1 MSASTAVM
9 DGNTAAAHIA
19 YRVNEV
25 CAIFPITPS
34 STMAELADAWAAR
47 GIKNIWGQV
56 PIVQAMQSEG
66 GAAGAVHGALQS
78 GALTTTFTA
87 SQGFLLML
95 PNMYKIAGELSCCVF
110 HVAARALAT
119 QALSIFGDH
128 SDVMSAR
135 MTGFAM
141 LAAASV
147 QEAHDLA
154 LVAQMAT
161 LEARVPVVF
170 FFDGFRTSHE
180 ENKIAIIP
188 DEQIRAAID
197 DDLVRAHRAR
207 ALTPE
212 RPVLRGTAHNP
223 DTFFQAREA
232 ANPYYARVPEIVQRA
247 MDRVAALTGRPY
259 RLFRYTGHPEAERV
273 LIVIGSAFEVLDETA
288 AWLNAHGEKVGVV
301 HVALYRPWDAE
312 RFRAVLPSTV
322 KKIAVLDRTKEV
334 GAPGEPLYLDV
345 LTTFAEALAAG
356 RIKAM
361 PVIVGGR
368 YGLSSKDFDPGMAK
382 AVFDELKKPQ
392 PKHGFTVGINDDVSH
407 TSLTVDAHFDIEP
420 PEVVRALFFGLGAD
434 GTVGAN
440 KNSTKILASDP
451 NRHAQ
456 GYFVYDSK
464 KSGSYT
470 ISHLRFGPK
479 PIRAPYLLKSAS
491 FVGIHKFDF
500 LHKLDTLAA
509 AAPGAT
515 VLINSPYAPDKVW
528 NELPREAQQ
537 QIIDKQLKL
546 HVIDASSVASGLGL
560 GSRVNTILQTCFFA
574 LSGVMARD
582 KAIEA
587 IKRETERS
595 YSRKGKDIVQK
606 NFAAID
612 SALANLHEVDT
623 TGRTVG
629 QRLRLTLVPDS
640 APEFVRNVIAPI
652 LALRGD
658 TLPVSAFP
666 VDGTY
671 PTGTSRYE
679 KRNIADEV
687 PVWEPDLCIQCGQ
700 CAIVCPHSVIRAK
713 FYDESRLAGAPSA
726 FKAVPIN
733 ARGYPDSRFTLQ
745 VYVEDCTGCGVCVEN
760 CPAHSPTDVAV
771 KAINMRDRLQH
782 LEAGRES
789 IGFFET
795 LPWADRTRVNFANVR
810 GIQFLEPLFEFSG
823 ACAGCGE
830 TPYLKLLSQLFGDR
844 LQIAN
849 ATGCSSIYGANLP
862 TTPWS
867 PNAEGRGP
875 AWSNSL
881 FEDNAEFGL
890 GYRLAIDAQTGQARA
905 LAQKLAP
912 RIGEDLVTAVLQAP
926 QVTESDFRVQRQR
939 VAALKTAL
947 AGATDAD
954 AVNLLALADFLV
966 RRSVWIIGGDGW
978 AYDIDYGGLD
988 HVIATGK
995 DVNVL
1000 VLDTEV
1006 YSNTGGQ
1013 ASKATPLGASAKFA
1027 AAGKT
1032 TPRKDLAM
1040 MAIAYGNVYVAQIA
1054 MGANNEQALVAMREA
1069 EAYSG
1074 PSLILAYSQ
1083 CIAHGID
1090 MRHGMKQAARA
1101 VASGYWPLFRYDP
1114 TMRGRNMNPFRLDSP
1129 RPRIPLEEYR
1139 YNEVRFK
1146 SLAQTHPDAAKRML
1160 EQAQRRASTSATGC
1174 TRTWPHATAAASIH
1188 SGRTCHRESRHS
1200 LPRLAA
1206 RAPDCRRRVSAH
1218 RHSRRHAASGR
1229 CRRGGGRDGLALRGA
1244 DSRRGHG
1251 LCPLHGAR
1259 IAQSAGGGHVFS
1271 RARRLQRRGVR
1282 PSRDT
1287 PSRGGSPRDPGDR
1300 QPQRHDDGRLDRTR
1314 ARPRAGR
1321 GRGARAQCLLAAGRS
1336 GRQRCRDGAPVSR
1349 HHPPGQIDR
1358 AHSDCRQACAV
1369 LHFDVA
1375 HGGRTGQGR
1384 RRRPGALQPL
1394 LRA

>member
-1 MSASTAVM
+1 MTASTAVM

-34 STMAELADAWAAR
+34 STMAELADAWAAK
-47 GIKNIWGQV
+47 GIRNIWGQV
-56 PIVQAMQSEG
+56 PVVQQMQSEG
-66 GAAGAVHGALQS
+66 GAAGAAHGALQS

-87 SQGFLLML
+87 SQGLLLML
-95 PNMYKIAGELSCCVF
+95 PNMYKIAGELTCCVF

-141 LAAASV
+141 LAASSV

-154 LVAQMAT
+154 LVAQVAT

-180 ENKIAIIP
+180 ENKIAIIA

-197 DDLVRAHRAR
+197 DNLVRAHRAR
-207 ALTPE
+207 ALNPE

-223 DTFFQAREA
+223 DTFFQARES
-232 ANPYYARVPEIVQRA
+232 ANPYYARVPDIVQRA
-247 MDRVAALTGRPY
+247 MDRVAALTGRSHS
-259 RLFRYTGHPEAERV
+259 LFRYVGHPEADRV
-273 LIVIGSAFEVLDETA
+273 VIVIGSAFEVLDETA
-288 AWLNAHGEKVGVV
+288 AWLNAHGERVGVV
-301 HVALYRPWDAE
+301 HVALYRPWDAT
-312 RFRAVLPSTV
+312 RFLAALPRTV
-322 KKIAVLDRTKEV
+322 QKIAVLDRTKEA
-334 GAPGEPLYLDV
+334 GAPGDPLYLDV
-345 LTTFAEALAAG
+345 LTTFAEALAG
-356 RIKAM
+356 KRVDAM

-368 YGLSSKDFDPGMAK
+368 YGLSSKDFDPAMAK
-382 AVFDELKKPQ
+382 AVFDELKKPA
-392 PKHGFTVGINDDVSH
+392 PKHGFTIGINDDVSH
-407 TSLTVDAHFDIEP
+407 TSLAFDESFDIEP
-420 PEVVRALFFGLGAD
+420 PEIVRALFFGLGAD

-440 KNSTKILASDP
+440 KNSTKILASAPD
-451 NRHAQ
+451 RHAQ

-470 ISHLRFGPK
+470 ISHLRFGPR

-491 FVGIHKFDF
+491 FIGIHKFDF
-500 LHKLDTLAA
+500 LYKLDTLAA

-515 VLINSPYAPDKVW
+515 VLINSPYAPDHVW

-537 QIIDKQLKL
+537 QIIDKKL
-546 HVIDASSVASGLGL
+546 RLYVIDASSVASGLGL

-574 LSGVMARD
+574 LSGVMPRD
-582 KAIEA
+582 TAIAA
-587 IKRETERS
+587 IKRETEKT
-595 YSRKGKDIVQK
+595 YARKGKDVVQK

-612 SALANLHEVDT
+612 SALANLHEVDVR
-623 TGRTVG
+623 GRAIGKRV
-629 QRLRLTLVPDS
+629 RLTLVPDT
-640 APEFVRNVIAPI
+640 APEFVRTVTAPI

-658 TLPVSAFP
+658 SLPVSALP

-713 FYDESRLAGAPSA
+713 FYDESRLAGAPQA

-760 CPAHSPTDVAV
+760 CPAHSPDDGGIR
-771 KAINMRDRLQH
+771 AINMRDRLEH

-789 IGFFET
+789 IRFFET

-810 GIQFLEPLFEFSG
+810 GVQFLEPLFEFSG

-849 ATGCSSIYGANLP
+849 ATGCSSIYGANMP
-862 TTPWS
+862 TTPWAA
-867 PNAEGRGP
+867 NGEGRGP

-890 GYRLAIDAQTGQARA
+890 GYRLAIDSQSQQARA

-912 RIGEDLVTAVLQAP
+912 RIGGDLVAALLQAP
-926 QVTESDFRVQRQR
+926 QITESDFRVQRQR
-939 VAALKTAL
+939 VDALKAVL
-947 AGATDAD
+947 AGARDAD
-954 AVNLLALADFLV
+954 GVNLLALADFLI

-978 AYDIDYGGLD
+978 AYDIDYGGVD
-988 HVIATGK
+988 HVLATGK
-995 DVNVL
+995 DVNIL

-1027 AAGKT
+1027 ASGKT

-1083 CIAHGID
+1083 CIAHGTD

-1114 TMRGRNMNPFRLDSP
+1114 TMRARNMNPFRLDSP

-1146 SLAQTHPDAAKRML
+1146 SLSQTHPDAAKRML
-1160 EQAQRRASTSATGC
+1160 EQAQLVVHERYRLY
-1174 TRTWPHATAAASIH
+1174 
-1188 SGRTCHRESRHS
+1188 ED
-1200 LPRLAA
+1200 LAA
-1206 RAPDCRRRVSAH
+1206 RDG
-1218 RHSRRHAASGR
+1218 SRFH
-1229 CRRGGGRDGLALRGA
+1229 
-1244 DSRRGHG
+1244 
-1251 LCPLHGAR
+1251 PLW
-1259 IAQSAGGGHVFS
+1259 Q
-1271 RARRLQRRGVR
+1271 
-1282 PSRDT
+1282 
-1287 PSRGGSPRDPGDR
+1287 
-1300 QPQRHDDGRLDRTR
+1300 
-1314 ARPRAGR
+1314 
-1321 GRGARAQCLLAAGRS
+1321 
-1336 GRQRCRDGAPVSR
+1336 
-1349 HHPPGQIDR
+1349 
-1358 AHSDCRQACAV
+1358 
-1369 LHFDVA
+1369 DV
-1375 HGGRTGQGR
+1375 TS
-1384 RRRPGALQPL
+1384 
-1394 LRA
+1394 